1 MKKLYVC
8 HCTVT
13 LQERGALC
21 TGISR
26 QEQAGLAHDG
36 GPALAGQRGEGL
48 IPVDLIAGVETFR
61 PLLHFLQSPTR
72 HFIPNNKHITPYPNL
87 V

>member
-48 IPVDLIAGVETFR
+48 IPVDLIASVETFR